1 MLITNKKIIY
11 IMEENKSL
19 NQPQAENKPSV
30 ALIVM
35 VIILA
40 LATVVLAY
48 KYYTEAKSLTQT
60 TEEKEILEDV
70 KSDLEKQLRDM
81 LVEYDS
87 LKTNNDSV
95 NSLLAGEQEKIT
107 RLLRMQASD
116 AEKIRKYQAELET
129 LRKVMRNYI
138 VQIDS
143 LNTRNR
149 ALTEE
154 NIQVRQQLT
163 TVEERNVALSTEKEM
178 LSDQVEIASILSAKN
193 IVVSPERP
201 NDRVTNRLR
210 NIDQIKVCFTIRE
223 NSIAQPGPRVVYL
236 RIIRPDELVLPTELG
251 DTFELNGEQV
261 IYSAQRELEYEG
273 SDIDM
278 CIYWDNNTELIAG
291 TYTVILYSEG
301 FEIGSASF
309 ELR

>member
-1 MLITNKKIIY
+1 
-11 IMEENKSL
+11 MEENKNL
-19 NQPQAENKPSV
+19 NQPQAGEKKPSV
-30 ALIVM
+30 ALVVI

-60 TEEKEILEDV
+60 TEEKAILEDV

-81 LVEYDS
+81 LIEYDS
-87 LKTNNDSV
+87 LKTNSDSL
-95 NSLLAGEQEKIT
+95 NSLLSGEQEKIT

-149 ALTEE
+149 VLTEE

-163 TVEERNVALSTEKEM
+163 TAEEMNVALSTEKEQ
-178 LSDQVEIASILSAKN
+178 LTGQVELASILSAKN

-201 NDRVTNRLR
+201 NDRVTTRLR

-223 NSIAQPGPRVVYL
+223 NSIAQAGPRTVYL
-236 RIIRPDELVLPTELG
+236 RIVRPDELVLPTETG

-261 IYSAQRELEYEG
+261 IYSAQRELEYENQ
-273 SDIDM
+273 DIDM

-291 TYTVILYSEG
+291 TYTVILYAEG
-301 FEIGSASF
+301 FEIGSTSF